1 MTIVGVGVRMTPFK
15 GWVEAGGEE
24 IHLSNIMFMFFF
36 FFFFLFKMRNIH
48 VFPLS
53 SHQDLQFDTKHGYLL
68 RLTPNDPIWDQGQ
81 VGGGGGG
88 GHTQRQII

>member
-1 MTIVGVGVRMTPFK
+1 
-15 GWVEAGGEE
+15 
-24 IHLSNIMFMFFF
+24 
-36 FFFFLFKMRNIH
+36 MRNIH

>member
-36 FFFFLFKMRNIH
+36 FFFFSFQNEKHTCISIK
-48 VFPLS
+48 FS
-53 SHQDLQFDTKHGYLL
+53 S
-68 RLTPNDPIWDQGQ
+68 RPSI
-81 VGGGGGG
+81 
-88 GHTQRQII
+88 